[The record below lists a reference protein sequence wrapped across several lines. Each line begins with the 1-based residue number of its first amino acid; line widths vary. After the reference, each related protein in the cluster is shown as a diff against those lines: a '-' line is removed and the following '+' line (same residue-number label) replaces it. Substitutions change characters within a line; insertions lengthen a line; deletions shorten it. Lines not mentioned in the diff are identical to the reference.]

1 MSTSSMT
8 SAHDTYSKTTR
19 FGCLDGLRAL
29 AVLAVVW
36 HHSPAGRGIS
46 GWPAS
51 WRGYLGVDLFFV
63 ISGFLITTLL
73 LRERDRRG
81 QVAVGAFLARRALRL
96 FPLYYLLLASFAI
109 YLGVL
114 APDAP
119 MAGAFFQDLPYYAT
133 YTSNWIHAS
142 TFLVLTWSLAAEEQF
157 YLLWAPALR
166 VLGDQARLLA
176 WFTLAAGLAVTFAPA
191 DELFARLFGAN
202 FRELDMV
209 QATFNPIAL
218 GCLAAWWLHSP
229 RGHER
234 ALALLGSRLAAPAAA
249 LAVVLAASVPEP
261 EPLRYG
267 RPVVQLFMTGLVVSV
282 VLRERNGL
290 ASILRIRPLV
300 HLGSVSYGVYL
311 LHMVTL
317 QGVRPLAEE
326 AGLHPTA
333 LFGLNAGAAWLAAS
347 VSYSLLERP
356 FLGLKERFRPA

>member
-1 MSTSSMT
+1 MSTSSMS
-8 SAHDTYSKTTR
+8 SAHENYSKTPR

-36 HHSPAGRGIS
+36 HHSPAGRGLS

-73 LRERDRRG
+73 LREHDRRG
-81 QVAVGAFLARRALRL
+81 QIAVGAFLARRALRL
-96 FPLYYLLLASFAI
+96 FPLYYLLLAGFAI
-109 YLGVL
+109 YLGIL

-119 MAGAFFQDLPYYAT
+119 MSRPFFQDLPFYAT

-166 VLGDQARLLA
+166 VLGHRARLLA
-176 WFTLAAGLAVTFAPA
+176 WFTLGAGLAVTFAPA
-191 DELFARLFGAN
+191 DELLTSLFGSD
-202 FRELDMV
+202 FRKLDMV

-218 GCLAAWWLHSP
+218 GCLAAWWLHSR
-229 RGHER
+229 RGYER
-234 ALALLGSRLAAPAAA
+234 ALALLGGRFAAPAAA
-249 LAVVLAASVPEP
+249 LAVGLAASVPEP
-261 EPLRYG
+261 EPIRYG
-267 RPVVQLFMTGLVVSV
+267 RPVIQLFMTALVVSV

-290 ASILRIRPLV
+290 AALLRLRPLV

-317 QGVRPLAEE
+317 QGVRPLAEQ
-326 AGLHPTA
+326 ASLHPTV
-333 LFGLNAGAAWLAAS
+333 LFGLNAGAAWLTAS
-347 VSYSLLERP
+347 LSYSLVERP
-356 FLGLKERFRPA
+356 FLRLKERFRPA